1 MTRRGARLIA
11 RSLRAH
17 PAPHAI
23 AMVGAAVFVLAVVG
37 GTWVLRY
44 VTDRVVIPAIDD
56 GEIERADVWA
66 AMAAIIVVSLARGL
80 GVMMRRWFLITAE
93 LRPQRDWRSSLLGQY
108 LDLPLRFHRERPAGE
123 LLAHADTDVVTST
136 MVLRPLAFAA
146 SVVLLVIVA
155 MISLFLVHPLL
166 ALVAAVLFPVLAL
179 MNRAYTRRV
188 EAPSAEVQRRV
199 GIVSSVAHES
209 FDGALVVKTLG
220 REAEEVKR
228 LWTASDQLRNERI
241 RVGRLRASF
250 EPAID
255 ALPNMGIIVLLLV
268 GSWLVSRGSAT
279 PGDLLLAT
287 TLFTLLG
294 MPLRVVGFF
303 LEELP
308 RSVVSL
314 DRVDRV
320 LELDVD
326 QAYGAEELEDEPLAV
341 AVEDLVVE
349 LDGQRIL
356 NGVNMRVEPGETV
369 ALVGSTGSGK
379 TTILEAIAGLIDI
392 ESGRVTIG
400 DRPLDEIDNRELR
413 SALAMVFQEAFL
425 FADSIDENVS
435 LGASTDVGAVT
446 AALSIAHADGFVGE
460 MAEGP
465 DTVVGERG
473 VTLSGGQRQRVAL
486 ARALA
491 RTPRLLLLDDATSA
505 VDPTVESQILGSLK
519 QGLATTLILVAH
531 RTSTILLAD
540 RIVFVAGGRV
550 VAAGSH
556 EELLERDDYRALVTA
571 YETS

>member
-1 MTRRGARLIA
+1 
-11 RSLRAH
+11 
-17 PAPHAI
+17 
-23 AMVGAAVFVLAVVG
+23 
-37 GTWVLRY
+37 
-44 VTDRVVIPAIDD
+44 
-56 GEIERADVWA
+56 
-66 AMAAIIVVSLARGL
+66 
-80 GVMMRRWFLITAE
+80 
-93 LRPQRDWRSSLLGQY
+93 
-108 LDLPLRFHRERPAGE
+108 LRFHRERPAGE
-123 LLAHADTDVVTST
+123 LLAHADTDVATST
-136 MVLRPLAFAA
+136 MVLRPMAFAA

-179 MNRAYTRRV
+179 MNRVYTRRV

-209 FDGALVVKTLG
+209 FDGAMVVKTLG
-220 REAEEVKR
+220 REAAEVQR
-228 LWTASDQLRNERI
+228 MWTASDQLRAERI

-255 ALPNMGIIVLLLV
+255 ALPNLGIIALLLV

-326 QAYGAEELEDEPLAV
+326 QAYGAEELEDQPLAV